1 MSIALRFVLLEAGH
15 RRPLPPACSTFEPE
29 AVSCLADL
37 RRRSPGSQGHLRP
50 SCTPTATSSDGSI
63 SSAAPIAAT
72 TLFPPCKR
80 RHAAIQGGGFSVAR
94 ATIKGTGRLAA
105 PPPRRWT
112 RPVCMAHSSSPSRQS
127 LLKVVGLMDTEAEES
142 RQQWLLNIL
151 NKHLW
156 LSVHIK
162 QAEGFILLR
171 PQNNVQ
177 SCKHEEYSC

>member
-72 TLFPPCKR
+72 TLFPPCKDGMPRSKAAAFQWHER
-80 RHAAIQGGGFSVAR
+80 RSRAVEGWRLRLPDGGRAR
-94 ATIKGTGRLAA
+94 CFYL
-105 PPPRRWT
+105 P
-112 RPVCMAHSSSPSRQS
+112 Q
-127 LLKVVGLMDTEAEES
+127 DEAEES